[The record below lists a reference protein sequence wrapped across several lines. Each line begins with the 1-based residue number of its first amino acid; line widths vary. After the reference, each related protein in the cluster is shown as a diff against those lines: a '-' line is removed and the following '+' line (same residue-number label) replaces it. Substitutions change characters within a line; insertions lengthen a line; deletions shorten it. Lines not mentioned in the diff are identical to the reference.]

1 MAAVFISY
9 RRDDSG
15 GYAGRLHE
23 ELEERLGPDQVFRD
37 VDTLQPGQ
45 DFVNAIEARLRECR
59 VCLVLVG
66 RGWLAARDD
75 TGHRRLDRPDDY
87 VRAEI
92 AAALARAEVLV
103 VPVLVGGAVLPGAE
117 QLPESLRAL
126 ARRQAVVLRDDAWEG
141 DVDRLA
147 AAVGPAIGRP
157 LSGTE
162 PAHPNRSGRRRG
174 IAVAGAAL
182 AALVLAAVWFVRDGT
197 DGAAPP
203 GVAAASEPTDD
214 AAGGEPSGIVHAI
227 EVPPTP
233 EIAHGDLI
241 YTVLAGSV
249 RTEGPRRTLWLRVR
263 ASNEG
268 GQDANLWDQSFRV
281 AVGGEVVAA
290 SGGLN
295 EILSGH
301 SIRQVVVRFEI
312 PSGDPRARLL
322 VTDGSRTGELPLTL
336 TGSGGSPRHD
346 QADPGDALSRASIRA
361 LVRDPAPLVATGDL
375 RATLTRASARRFA
388 NTIRV
393 AVSVR
398 LENRG
403 SLPRA
408 SSDVVLRLA
417 EGGEVLAPWR
427 MTNEVID
434 SGATLT
440 ADATFDVQ
448 ASATAVVLRGTVG
461 PASGEIPL
469 VVQ

>member
-9 RRDDSG
+9 RRDDSA

-23 ELEERLGPDQVFRD
+23 ELEERLGPDHVFRD

-45 DFVNAIEARLRECR
+45 DFVDAIEARLRECR
-59 VCLVLVG
+59 VCLALIG
-66 RGWLAARDD
+66 RGWLARDD
-75 TGHRRLDRPDDY
+75 AGHRRLDRPDDY

-92 AAALARAEVLV
+92 TAALARAEVLV

-117 QLPESLRAL
+117 QLPEPLRAL
-126 ARRQAVVLRDDAWEG
+126 ARRQAIVLRDDTWEG

-147 AAVGPAIGRP
+147 AAVGRAIGRP
-157 LSGTE
+157 LPGTE
-162 PAHPNRSGRRRG
+162 GAHPSRSGRRRG
-174 IAVAGAAL
+174 IAVVGAAL
-182 AALVLAAVWFVRDGT
+182 AALVLAAAWFVRDGT
-197 DGAAPP
+197 DDAVPT
-203 GVAAASEPTDD
+203 GVAAGTAPNDD
-214 AAGGEPSGIVHAI
+214 GGAGEPSGTVHAI

-249 RTEGPRRTLWLRVR
+249 RPEGATRTLWLRVR

-281 AVGGEVVAA
+281 AVLGEVAAA

-322 VTDGSRTGELPLTL
+322 VTYADRTGELPLNL
-336 TGSGGSPRHD
+336 TSSGGPLRHD
-346 QADPGDALSRASIRA
+346 QPDPGDALSRASIRA

-375 RATLTRASARRFA
+375 RATLTRASARHFA

-403 SLPRA
+403 SVPRA
-408 SSDVVLRLA
+408 SGDVVLRLA

-427 MTNEVID
+427 VTNEVID
-434 SGATLT
+434 AGATLT
-440 ADATFDVQ
+440 AGATFDV
-448 ASATAVVLRGTVG
+448 APSATAVVLRGSVG
-461 PASGEIPL
+461 AASGEIPL
-469 VVQ
+469 TVR